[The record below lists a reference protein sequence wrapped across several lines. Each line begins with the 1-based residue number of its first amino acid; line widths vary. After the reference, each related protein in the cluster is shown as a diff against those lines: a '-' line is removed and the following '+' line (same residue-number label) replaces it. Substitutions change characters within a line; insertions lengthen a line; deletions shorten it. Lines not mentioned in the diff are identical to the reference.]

1 MAMEN
6 IGIWIMV
13 IIAWILF
20 IVSYLVPDV
29 GWTLIIFLFLSVAA
43 FSLIAD
49 WLISDTRTRKREKSK
64 DK

>member
-1 MAMEN
+1 MEN

-20 IVSYLVPDV
+20 IISYLIPDV
-29 GWTLIIFLFLSVAA
+29 GWTLIIFLFLTVAA

-49 WLISDTRTRKREKSK
+49 WIISDTRTRKREKSK